1 MQTYQE
7 LLSKLS
13 SLNDSR
19 ASTLI
24 EEVSSY
30 DMNMYESTNK
40 ELLDIGNDLDYYFN
54 IKAPLA
60 LRTPK
65 KDLIDDLRGECVGEH
80 LYKLTYKE
88 LVEVVADWNSISK
101 EMLADYEKRFG
112 KTICPSN
119 QEELEDLIAPVWK
132 DDREKADDVVLEELY
147 KLKLQQ
153 LIEFYKQHNFVCSIN
168 IDKYKIIETAEYL
181 QQFVLLTI
189 EVSDLMKKIPHT
201 DSLECITLEELE
213 DRKNTLITCISLY
226 NNLNSINRNHLD
238 KKKVDLMNDKEF
250 IDLFQSADQYLIIA
264 TGVVFI
270 IIIILISL
278 VLIFLKYGN
287 VAARNSNVRSDGRGI
302 R

>member
-13 SLNDSR
+13 SLNDDR

-30 DMNMYESTNK
+30 DMDKYESTNK
-40 ELLDIGNDLDYYFN
+40 ELLNIGNDMDYYFN
-54 IKAPLA
+54 IKVPLA

-65 KDLIDDLRGECVGEH
+65 KDLIDRLRGECVGEH

-119 QEELEDLIAPVWK
+119 QEELEDLIAPVWEK
-132 DDREKADDVVLEELY
+132 DREEADEEVLEELY

-153 LIEFYKQHNFVCSIN
+153 LIEFYNQYDFICSIN
-168 IDKYKIIETAEYL
+168 FDKSKIIETADYL
-181 QQFVLLTI
+181 QQFVLLTK
-189 EVSDLMKKIPHT
+189 EVSDLMKMIPHT
-201 DSLECITLEELE
+201 NKLECITVEKLE
-213 DRKNTLITCISLY
+213 DRKITLNKCINLY

-238 KKKVDLMNDKEF
+238 KKKVELMNDEEF
-250 IDLFQSADQYLIIA
+250 IDLFQSADQYSTITI
-264 TGVVFI
+264 GI
-270 IIIILISL
+270 IIIIVIIIISL
-278 VLIFLKYGN
+278 VLIFLQHRN
-287 VAARNSNVRSDGRGI
+287 VTARNSNIRSISGGI
-302 R
+302 